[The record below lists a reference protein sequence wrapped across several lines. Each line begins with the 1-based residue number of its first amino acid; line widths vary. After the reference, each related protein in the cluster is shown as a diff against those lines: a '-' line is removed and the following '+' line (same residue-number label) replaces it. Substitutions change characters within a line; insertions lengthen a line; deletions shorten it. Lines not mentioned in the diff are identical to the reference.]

1 VKLIL
6 TCEHAFN
13 TIPQEYQGLF
23 INSEE
28 ILESH
33 RGYDPG
39 ALDLFEELKDLADFY
54 FFQETGRLL
63 VEVNRSQGNSN
74 LFSEFTKNLSEIS
87 KTRLLDKFYFPYRNS
102 IENRILNLIGKGEE
116 VLHFSVHTFTPS
128 LDGAIR
134 NTDIGLLY
142 DPSKSGEKEF
152 CINFKLNLID
162 QNSELKI
169 RFNYPYLGKADGF
182 TTYFRKRF
190 PENYIGIE
198 LEVNQKFVSN
208 NRMKSALKEQV
219 FSALKASLKKR
230 KPRIH

>member
-39 ALDLFEELKDLADFY
+39 AFDLFNELKDLADFSS
-54 FFQETGRLL
+54 FQETGRLL
-63 VEVNRSQGNSN
+63 VEVNRSKGHSN
-74 LFSEFTKNLSEIS
+74 LFSEFTKKLSETS
-87 KTRLLDKFYFPYRNS
+87 KTKLLGQYYFPYRDPVEKQIS
-102 IENRILNLIGKGEE
+102 SLIGKGEKL
-116 VLHFSVHTFTPS
+116 LHFSVHTFTPS
-128 LDGAIR
+128 LNDEIR

-142 DPSKSGEKEF
+142 DPARSAEKEF
-152 CINFKLNLID
+152 CINFKRNLRD
-162 QNSELKI
+162 QNPGLKI

-182 TTYFRKRF
+182 TTYLRKIF

-198 LEVNQKFVSN
+198 LEVNQKFVIN
-208 NRMKSALKEQV
+208 NRMRSALKEQV
-219 FSALKASLKKR
+219 FSALKTSLK
-230 KPRIH
+230 

>member
-1 VKLIL
+1 MKLIL

-39 ALDLFEELKDLADFY
+39 AFDLFNELKDLADFSS
-54 FFQETGRLL
+54 FQETGRLL
-63 VEVNRSQGNSN
+63 VEVNRSKGHSN
-74 LFSEFTKNLSEIS
+74 LFSEFTKKLSETS
-87 KTRLLDKFYFPYRNS
+87 KTKLLGQYYFPYRDPVEKQIS
-102 IENRILNLIGKGEE
+102 SLIGKGEKL
-116 VLHFSVHTFTPS
+116 LHFSVHTFTPS
-128 LDGAIR
+128 LNDEIR

-142 DPSKSGEKEF
+142 DPARSAEKEF
-152 CINFKLNLID
+152 CINFKRNLRD
-162 QNSELKI
+162 QNPGLKI

-182 TTYFRKRF
+182 TTYLRKIF

-198 LEVNQKFVSN
+198 LEVNQKFVIN
-208 NRMKSALKEQV
+208 NRMRSALKEQV
-219 FSALKASLKKR
+219 FSALKTSLK
-230 KPRIH
+230 